1 MPLWGGKPGS
11 GDLLMGA
18 SETLAAGIGSFHNAT
33 VGSQL
38 GFNVASGSVLDVASA
53 RVGNLDVSSLLV
65 YQQGSGVQFTVNSL
79 IIPEPIVSSAANV
92 GSSAALPATPH
103 GYLTLSVSGE
113 NVKFPYYKLT

>member
-1 MPLWGGKPGS
+1 MVWGVKPGS
-11 GDLLMGA
+11 GDLLMA
-18 SETLAAGIGSFHNAT
+18 DTDTVAAGIGSFHNAT

-53 RVGNLDVSSLLV
+53 RVGNLDVSSNLV

-79 IIPEPIVSSAANV
+79 IIPEPIVSSAATV

-103 GYLTLSVSGE
+103 GYLTLSISGE
-113 NVKFPYYKLT
+113 NVKVPYFNE